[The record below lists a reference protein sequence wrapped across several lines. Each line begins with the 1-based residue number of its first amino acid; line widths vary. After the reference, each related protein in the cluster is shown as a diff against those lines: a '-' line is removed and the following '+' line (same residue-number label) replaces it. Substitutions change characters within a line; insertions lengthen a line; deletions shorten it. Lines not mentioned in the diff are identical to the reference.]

1 MAAKKAKVAGGKKRD
16 SLVVGSKCKEF
27 VRSKNLMAA
36 GDLIDA
42 ISEKVYA
49 MLDAAATRVA
59 ANKRSTMRP
68 HDL

>member
-1 MAAKKAKVAGGKKRD
+1 MAAAKKAAKKRD
-16 SLVVGSKCKEF
+16 TLVVGSKCKEF
-27 VRSKNLMAA
+27 VRSKDLMAA

-42 ISEKVYA
+42 ISDKVYA
-49 MLDAAATRVA
+49 MLEAAAARVT

>member
-1 MAAKKAKVAGGKKRD
+1 MAAKKAGGNKKRD
-16 SLVVGSKCKEF
+16 TLVVGSKCKEY

-49 MLDAAATRVA
+49 MLDAAGNRVS

>member
-1 MAAKKAKVAGGKKRD
+1 MAAKKSAGKKRD
-16 SLVVGSKCKEF
+16 TLVVGSKCKEF

-42 ISEKVYA
+42 ISEKVYG
-49 MLDAAATRVA
+49 MLEAAAARVT

>member
-1 MAAKKAKVAGGKKRD
+1 MAAAKKAGTGKKRD
-16 SLVVGSKCKEF
+16 TLVVGSKCKEF
-27 VRSKNLMAA
+27 VRSKGLMAA

-49 MLDAAATRVA
+49 MLDAAGNRVSS
-59 ANKRSTMRP
+59 NKRSTMRP